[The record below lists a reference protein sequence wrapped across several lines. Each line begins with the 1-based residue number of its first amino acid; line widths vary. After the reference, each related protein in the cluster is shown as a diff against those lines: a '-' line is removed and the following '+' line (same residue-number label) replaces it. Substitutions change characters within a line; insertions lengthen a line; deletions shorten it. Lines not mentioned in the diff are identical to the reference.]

1 MKINNLFLDFYLH
14 KIQFCFFN
22 KFLINYFTKMYNYIL
37 TYCFYS
43 IILNFKL
50 MSNSLANHKR
60 IVLLSATLFAATLL
74 LFGALSF
81 NGINAQSLEKITI
94 SLNNATFG
102 PLTSNPSLN
111 QVKLL
116 IDYQTK
122 DLSLVDSTIN
132 GKMQVYA
139 PNGTL
144 IKTSSYPNG
153 FTITDGGIIQFATSF
168 ADPAL
173 TNVKTNVTLT
183 DLNKTE
189 TLSNTL
195 SSDVAL
201 TL

>member
-1 MKINNLFLDFYLH
+1 M
-14 KIQFCFFN
+14 
-22 KFLINYFTKMYNYIL
+22 
-37 TYCFYS
+37 
-43 IILNFKL
+43 
-50 MSNSLANHKR
+50 
-60 IVLLSATLFAATLL
+60 
-74 LFGALSF
+74 
-81 NGINAQSLEKITI
+81 
-94 SLNNATFG
+94 
-102 PLTSNPSLN
+102 
-111 QVKLL
+111 
-116 IDYQTK
+116 
-122 DLSLVDSTIN
+122 DSTIN
-132 GKMQVYA
+132 GKMEVFA

>member
-1 MKINNLFLDFYLH
+1 
-14 KIQFCFFN
+14 
-22 KFLINYFTKMYNYIL
+22 MYNYIL

-43 IILNFKL
+43 IILDFKL
-50 MSNSLANHKR
+50 MFNSLANHKR
-60 IVLLSATLFAATLL
+60 IVLLSANLFAATLL
-74 LFGALSF
+74 LFGAYSI
-81 NGINAQSLEKITI
+81 NGINAQSLEKLTI
-94 SLNNATFG
+94 GLNSATFG

-116 IDYQTK
+116 VDYQTK

-132 GKMQVYA
+132 GVMQVYA
-139 PNGTL
+139 SNGTL
-144 IKTSSYPNG
+144 LKTSSYPNG
-153 FTITDGGIIQFATSF
+153 FTITESGIIQFATSF
-168 ADPAL
+168 ADPSL
-173 TNVKTNVTLT
+173 TSVKTNVTLT

>member
-1 MKINNLFLDFYLH
+1 
-14 KIQFCFFN
+14 
-22 KFLINYFTKMYNYIL
+22 MYNYIL

-43 IILNFKL
+43 IILDFKL
-50 MSNSLANHKR
+50 MFNSLANHKR

-74 LFGALSF
+74 LFGAYSF
-81 NGINAQSLEKITI
+81 NAINAQSLEKLTI
-94 SLNNATFG
+94 GLNSATFG

-116 IDYQTK
+116 VDYQTK

-132 GKMQVYA
+132 GVMQVYA

-144 IKTSSYPNG
+144 LKTSSYPNG
-153 FTITDGGIIQFATSF
+153 FTITESGIIQFATSF
-168 ADPAL
+168 ADPSL
-173 TNVKTNVTLT
+173 TNVKTNVSLT
-183 DLNKTE
+183 DLTKTE

>member
-1 MKINNLFLDFYLH
+1 
-14 KIQFCFFN
+14 
-22 KFLINYFTKMYNYIL
+22 MYSYIL

-43 IILNFKL
+43 IILIFKL

-74 LFGALSF
+74 LFGAYSF

-94 SLNNATFG
+94 GLNSATFG
-102 PLTSNPSLN
+102 PLTSNPSVN

-116 IDYQTK
+116 VDYQTK

-132 GKMQVYA
+132 GKMEVFA

-168 ADPAL
+168 GDPAL
-173 TNVKTNVTLT
+173 TSVKTNVTLT

>member
-1 MKINNLFLDFYLH
+1 
-14 KIQFCFFN
+14 
-22 KFLINYFTKMYNYIL
+22 MYNYIL

-43 IILNFKL
+43 IILDFK
-50 MSNSLANHKR
+50 MMFNSLANHKR

-74 LFGALSF
+74 LFGAYSF
-81 NGINAQSLEKITI
+81 NAINAQSLEKLTI
-94 SLNNATFG
+94 SLNSATFG

-116 IDYQTK
+116 VDYQTK

-132 GKMQVYA
+132 GVMQVYA

-144 IKTSSYPNG
+144 LKTSSYPNG
-153 FTITDGGIIQFATSF
+153 FTITESGIIQFATSF
-168 ADPAL
+168 ADPSL
-173 TNVKTNVTLT
+173 TSVKTNVSLT

>member
-1 MKINNLFLDFYLH
+1 
-14 KIQFCFFN
+14 
-22 KFLINYFTKMYNYIL
+22 MYNYIL

-43 IILNFKL
+43 IILDFKL
-50 MSNSLANHKR
+50 MFNSLANHKR

-74 LFGALSF
+74 LFGAYSF
-81 NGINAQSLEKITI
+81 NAINAQSLEKLTI
-94 SLNNATFG
+94 SLNSATFG

-116 IDYQTK
+116 VDYQTK
-122 DLSLVDSTIN
+122 DLSLVDSNIN
-132 GKMQVYA
+132 GVMQVYA

-144 IKTSSYPNG
+144 LKTSSYPNG
-153 FTITDGGIIQFATSF
+153 FTITESGIIQFATSF
-168 ADPAL
+168 ADPSL
-173 TNVKTNVTLT
+173 TSVKTNVTLT

>member
-1 MKINNLFLDFYLH
+1 
-14 KIQFCFFN
+14 
-22 KFLINYFTKMYNYIL
+22 MYNYIL

-43 IILNFKL
+43 IILDFKL
-50 MSNSLANHKR
+50 MFNSLANHKR

-74 LFGALSF
+74 LFGAYSF
-81 NGINAQSLEKITI
+81 NAINAQSLEKLTI
-94 SLNNATFG
+94 SLNSATFG

-116 IDYQTK
+116 VDYQTK

-132 GKMQVYA
+132 GVMQVYA

-144 IKTSSYPNG
+144 LKTSSYPNG
-153 FTITDGGIIQFATSF
+153 FTITESGIIQFATSF
-168 ADPAL
+168 ADPSL
-173 TNVKTNVTLT
+173 TSVKTNVTLT

-189 TLSNTL
+189 TISNTL

-201 TL
+201 TV

>member
-1 MKINNLFLDFYLH
+1 
-14 KIQFCFFN
+14 
-22 KFLINYFTKMYNYIL
+22 MYNYIL

-60 IVLLSATLFAATLL
+60 IVLLLSATLFAATLL
-74 LFGALSF
+74 LFGAYSF

-94 SLNNATFG
+94 GLNNATFG

-116 IDYQTK
+116 VDYQTK

-132 GKMQVYA
+132 GKMEVFA
-139 PNGTL
+139 ANGTL

-153 FTITDGGIIQFATSF
+153 FTITDAWDYPICYF
-168 ADPAL
+168 L
-173 TNVKTNVTLT
+173 C
-183 DLNKTE
+183 
-189 TLSNTL
+189 
-195 SSDVAL
+195 
-201 TL
+201 

>member
-1 MKINNLFLDFYLH
+1 
-14 KIQFCFFN
+14 
-22 KFLINYFTKMYNYIL
+22 MYNYIL

-43 IILNFKL
+43 IILDFKL
-50 MSNSLANHKR
+50 MINSLANHKR

-74 LFGALSF
+74 LFGAYSF
-81 NGINAQSLEKITI
+81 NAINAQSLEKLTI
-94 SLNNATFG
+94 SLNSATFG
-102 PLTSNPSLN
+102 PLTANPSVN

-132 GKMQVYA
+132 GVMQVFA

-144 IKTSSYPNG
+144 LKTSSYPNG
-153 FTITDGGIIQFATSF
+153 FTITESGIIQFATSF
-168 ADPAL
+168 GDPSL
-173 TNVKTNVTLT
+173 TSVKTNVTLT
-183 DLNKTE
+183 DMNKTE
-189 TLSNTL
+189 TLSNSL

>member
-1 MKINNLFLDFYLH
+1 
-14 KIQFCFFN
+14 
-22 KFLINYFTKMYNYIL
+22 MYNYIL

-43 IILNFKL
+43 IILDFKL
-50 MSNSLANHKR
+50 MYNSLANHKR

-74 LFGALSF
+74 LFGAYSY
-81 NGINAQSLEKITI
+81 NAINAQSLEKLTI
-94 SLNNATFG
+94 SLNSATFG

-116 IDYQTK
+116 VDYQTK

-132 GKMQVYA
+132 GVMLVYA

-144 IKTSSYPNG
+144 LKTSSYPNG
-153 FTITDGGIIQFATSF
+153 FTITESGIIQFATSF
-168 ADPAL
+168 ADPSL
-173 TNVKTNVTLT
+173 TSVKTNVSLT